1 MTYCFPIPRVE
12 RIVLLVGAL
21 LGAAL
26 PVALLFVMQPL
37 AAQSGMT
44 LPELERST
52 TALRAAFGGMLL
64 LYFGGLYALVT
75 FHRVKEGMRLQIEDD
90 AVRLSQ
96 PGWPLLGIGARDL
109 TLRRGEV
116 DRVRVERVQRGTVQ
130 RVELEVGAG
139 REHIRVNLAHAH
151 RLDVQAGAVPEP
163 LGAGR
168 ASWPEH
174 PLAACVATSPAKH
187 EMPDTPTPWQ
197 VLGCSCVH
205 WPRSSAWRSKSRRLR
220 APPAPTSWTWRSS
233 ISWTSPSTAVR
244 SPACSLPQHVMP
256 ARPPPTCAPADRV
269 LNAPYAASQ
278 APRVGSIAPVNWAT
292 PLSISYITIPSE

>member
-44 LPELERST
+44 LPELARST

-90 AVRLSQ
+90 AVRFSQ
-96 PGWPLLGIGARDL
+96 PGWPLLGIGAREL

-151 RLDVQAGAVPEP
+151 RIDGQGGAVAEP
-163 LGAGR
+163 LGAVR

-174 PLAACVATSPAKH
+174 PLAACVASAVGR
-187 EMPDTPTPWQ
+187 E
-197 VLGCSCVH
+197 VELG
-205 WPRSSAWRSKSRRLR
+205 
-220 APPAPTSWTWRSS
+220 
-233 ISWTSPSTAVR
+233 
-244 SPACSLPQHVMP
+244 
-256 ARPPPTCAPADRV
+256 
-269 LNAPYAASQ
+269 
-278 APRVGSIAPVNWAT
+278 
-292 PLSISYITIPSE
+292 